1 MSLGSENNLE
11 DLLREYR
18 DGNVEAFEKFF
29 RLTKK
34 LIYAYVKRRIENP
47 QSAQD
52 ITQEI
57 FFRIHRYIV
66 SFDRSKGTALNW
78 VHSIAHNSIADH
90 IRTQKQRQV
99 ILDSLEGQKLYGRI
113 DVNDRIFLEEMI
125 AQFYGHLEK
134 GEIEILLDRL
144 LNEESF
150 NEIAAKQGIRT
161 DHARQK
167 FTRTLKKIRHFLK

>member
-18 DGNVEAFEKFF
+18 DGNVEAFEIFF

-34 LIYAYVKRRIENP
+34 IIFAYVKRRIENP
-47 QSAQD
+47 QNAQD

-57 FFRIHRYIV
+57 FLRIHRYIV

-78 VHSIAHNSIADH
+78 IHSIAHNCIADH
-90 IRTQKQRQV
+90 VRTQKLRQSV
-99 ILDSLEGQKLYGRI
+99 LESLEGQKPIGRI
-113 DVNDRIFLEEMI
+113 DVNDRIFLEEMV

-134 GEIEILLDRL
+134 VELEILLDRL

-167 FTRTLKKIRHFLK
+167 FARTLKKIILLLK